1 MHVIETVE
9 ILLNHFDFIQRD
21 HLTIYD
27 EVLEKRTTLF
37 LLPVVAMYKEKE

>member
-9 ILLNHFDFIQRD
+9 ILLNHFDFIQHD

-27 EVLEKRTTLF
+27 EVLEKRATLF
-37 LLPVVAMYKEKE
+37 FLPVVAMYKEKE